1 MWLSEFFLFPE
12 LCVAVAGAEWEV
24 GESGHWDWLLGMPLE
39 EDVTQSLPGVFS
51 HVSLGPG

>member
-12 LCVAVAGAEWEV
+12 LCVAVAGAEWEM